1 MFFFSILYQI
11 ITENATVF
19 TDSLLNSAFSCAFMY
34 VNRSFFKQS
43 REIHIFPFKYHGKYI
58 IMYMY
63 YWLSI
68 ICTIFC
74 QFKHSYF
81 SM

>member
-19 TDSLLNSAFSCAFMY
+19 TDSLPNSAFSCVFMY
-34 VNRSFFKQS
+34 ENRSFFKQS
-43 REIHIFPFKYHGKYI
+43 REIHIFLFKYNGKYI

-68 ICTIFC
+68 IYTIFC
-74 QFKHSYF
+74 QNKHSYF